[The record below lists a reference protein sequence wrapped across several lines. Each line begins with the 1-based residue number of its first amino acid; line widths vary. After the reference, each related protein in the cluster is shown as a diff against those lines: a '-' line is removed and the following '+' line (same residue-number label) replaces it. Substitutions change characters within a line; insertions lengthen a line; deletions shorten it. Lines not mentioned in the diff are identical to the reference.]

1 MQSIADFK
9 PTKKLELPKELTFF
23 DHDWVTFSEPGDT
36 QGNVLTRWAQ
46 IDAAK
51 PIKMSKSKPTKTNKM
66 HDSRMELMME
76 RIFENMEK
84 NLK

>member
-23 DHDWVTFSEPGDT
+23 DRDWVTFSEPGDT
-36 QGNVLTRWAQ
+36 QGNVVTRWAQ

-51 PIKMSKSKPTKTNKM
+51 PIKTQKPKPKKTNPM
-66 HDSRMELMME
+66 QDTRMELMME
-76 RIFENMEK
+76 RIFENM
-84 NLK
+84 